1 MSETDNN
8 LDSIDII
15 LEKHGIADTIASMK
29 THGCNHASQEFNRIL
44 NEDTFAGEEEKNIFI
59 DLTAGVIFLRLQR
72 YKKRIEPP
80 NNFTFFCSRPV
91 TW

>member
-29 THGCNHASQEFNRIL
+29 THGWNHASQEFNRIL

-59 DLTAGVIFLRLQR
+59 DL
-72 YKKRIEPP
+72 
-80 NNFTFFCSRPV
+80 FFGQVLKHISIRTNIRTNRANRMV
-91 TW
+91 WVQ